1 MVIRGIGLG
10 VLGGGSLELGAEEL
24 DFLLGFAEVGG
35 GFFVV
40 LLFLDV

>member
-1 MVIRGIGLG
+1 
-10 VLGGGSLELGAEEL
+10 LELGAEEL